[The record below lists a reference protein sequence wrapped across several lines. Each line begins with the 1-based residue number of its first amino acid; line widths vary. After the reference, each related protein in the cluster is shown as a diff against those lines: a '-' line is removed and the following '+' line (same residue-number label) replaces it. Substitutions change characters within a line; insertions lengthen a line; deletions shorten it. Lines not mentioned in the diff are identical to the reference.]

1 MSKPL
6 GGIRVAVLLGTSN
19 LVRDSRVRKE
29 ARTLSEAGASVTV
42 YCYTQ
47 ESKVTDGGLLAEPFR
62 TVYVGDIEYESII
75 PPPSVPEYFEI
86 SKPSWPW
93 IIRVPEHLFLNAV
106 YNNPRMKR
114 YGKRYDR
121 WHATYAKWFDCY
133 EQYRPYF
140 MHMELV
146 EKPDIV
152 HANDLDTLYAGAYI
166 ARREGAKLIYDS
178 HDLYLQSGWSAEA
191 QDWLSV
197 YVDVEAE
204 YIHQADAVIT
214 ANDGISDILRQNYG
228 HTAPTIEVYNGCQN
242 VMREPTPVHDPV
254 RFIFSG
260 IFGKNRGLKALVEA
274 FDQLRGQA
282 ELTLQG
288 YGGIEGELRSYV
300 KDRRLEDV
308 VFFVDAVEPAQIVPL
323 LHDYDVGV
331 LTWRAETK
339 NLEITAPNK
348 LFDYIGAGLALV
360 ATYDLSFIA
369 QLIETHD
376 NGYLFD
382 NTGADS
388 IAEAFRRIIA
398 RPDVLSAKK
407 GASIQVA
414 PLYSWEAQ
422 SGKLIDLYR
431 KIC

>member
-1 MSKPL
+1 MKPL
-6 GGIRVAVLLGTSN
+6 DGTSVAMLLGTSN

-62 TVYVGDIEYESII
+62 TVYVGDIEYGEI
-75 PPPSVPEYFEI
+75 VPKPVHPTYFEI
-86 SKPSWPW
+86 SNEKWPRPLR
-93 IIRVPEHLFLNAV
+93 IAEHLFFNAV
-106 YNNPRMKR
+106 YNNPRIRR
-114 YGKRYDR
+114 YIKKHEQWDAAYEEWLVRY
-121 WHATYAKWFDCY
+121 T
-133 EQYRPYF
+133 QYRPYF
-140 MHMELV
+140 MHMDLV
-146 EKPDIV
+146 EEPCVV
-152 HANDLDTLYAGAYI
+152 HAHDLDTLYAGAYI

-178 HDLYLQSGWSAEA
+178 HEVYLQQGWEPEVLP
-191 QDWLSV
+191 WLEV
-197 YVDVEAE
+197 LEE
-204 YIHQADAVIT
+204 IERTIIHQADAVVT
-214 ANDGISDILRQNYG
+214 VTDGVSEILKQNYG

-260 IFGKNRGLKALVEA
+260 SFGKNQGLKALVEA

-339 NLEITAPNK
+339 NVEIGAPNK

-369 QLIETHD
+369 QLIETHN